1 MPRTDVF
8 SALANPTR
16 RAVLDLLRTQPRSV
30 HQLAVEFDM
39 RRPSLSEHLKVLR
52 EAGLVVDERR
62 GRERIY
68 RVDPRPLR
76 EVVAWLHPYE
86 EFWRERLGDLRRLL
100 DEDGRGEVGGH
111 GEDRHGR

>member
-16 RAVLDLLRTQPRSV
+16 RAVLDLLRTRPRSV
-30 HQLAVEFDM
+30 NQLADEFDM

-52 EAGLVVDERR
+52 DAGLVVDERR

-76 EVVAWLHPYE
+76 QVAAWLHPYE
-86 EFWRERLGDLRRLL
+86 EFWRDKLGDLRRML
-100 DEDGRGEVGGH
+100 DED
-111 GEDRHGR
+111 DRRRESGQDHR

>member
-16 RAVLDLLRTQPRSV
+16 RAVLDLLWTRPRSV
-30 HQLAVEFDM
+30 NQLAVEFDM

-52 EAGLVVDERR
+52 DAGLVVDERR

-76 EVVAWLHPYE
+76 QVAVWLHPYE
-86 EFWRERLGDLRRLL
+86 EFWRDRLGDLRRLL
-100 DEDGRGEVGGH
+100 DEEQQSGQRREGPA
-111 GEDRHGR
+111 